1 MTVASSFF
9 FKNIDINYMIYVINL
24 KHRTDRLKS
33 IQSQLKDKDYKIIE
47 AIDGVKLYEDMEY
60 RRLVSE
66 QLDIPVS
73 FFDVKYID
81 SRRNFATMSRRIIYK
96 YKIVSCFLSHMKA
109 LKCAT
114 DDKIND
120 PIIMEDDAIINDFSF
135 FDMKLPDEY
144 DVVLC
149 SPDFNIRHLHLID
162 RKGGLQPVNMET
174 PCWTTACY
182 FCNKPKLI
190 HDMMMSG
197 FKNGKGKRKAKVQ
210 NDSDKILISSA
221 DGWFKNNIYAFGN
234 SYFILPKPVC
244 QGDYGSDLD
253 HTYKKIYES
262 I

>member
-1 MTVASSFF
+1 
-9 FKNIDINYMIYVINL
+9 MIYVINL
-24 KHRTDRLKS
+24 KHRTDRLQS

-47 AIDGVKLYEDMEY
+47 AIDGEKLYKDFVY
-60 RRLVSE
+60 RQQVSKE
-66 QLDIPVS
+66 LDIPQCLL
-73 FFDVKYID
+73 DEDYID
-81 SRRNFATMSRRIIYK
+81 SRANFATMSRRIAYK
-96 YKIVSCFLSHMKA
+96 YKIVSCFLSHLKA
-109 LKCAT
+109 LKSAYE
-114 DDKIND
+114 DKSED
-120 PIIMEDDAIINDFSF
+120 PIVMEDDAVIKDYSF

-162 RKGGLQPVNMET
+162 TEGGLQPVNMET

-190 HDMMMSG
+190 HDMMKSG
-197 FKNGKGKRKAKVQ
+197 FREGKGKRKAKQQ

-234 SYFILPKPVC
+234 SYFILPKPVI
-244 QGDYGSDLD
+244 QGDFGSDLD

-262 I
+262 V

>member
-1 MTVASSFF
+1 
-9 FKNIDINYMIYVINL
+9 MIYVINL
-24 KHRTDRLKS
+24 KHRTDRLQS
-33 IQSQLKDKDYKIIE
+33 IQSQLKGKDYKIIE
-47 AIDGVKLYEDMEY
+47 AIDGAQLYEDIEY

-81 SRRNFATMSRRIIYK
+81 SRGNFATMSQRITYK

-109 LKCAT
+109 LKCAIN
-114 DDKIND
+114 DKVND

-135 FDMKLPDEY
+135 FDMKLPNEY

-149 SPDFNIRHLHLID
+149 SPHFNKRHLHLID
-162 RKGGLQPVNMET
+162 IKGGLQPVNMET
-174 PCWTTACY
+174 PCWSLICY

-190 HDMMMSG
+190 HDMMKSG
-197 FKNGKGKRKAKVQ
+197 FRQGKGKRKAKVQ
-210 NDSDKILISSA
+210 NDSDKIIISSA
-221 DGWFKNNIYAFGN
+221 DGWFKNNIYAFNN

-253 HTYKKIYES
+253 HTYKKKYES